1 MTDAFDALAE
11 PIVPHAPDATFAL
24 ALRTRLRRALLA
36 PTSTGDRMSTK
47 PDTVD
52 PGPAA
57 NTDTG
62 NASVQQQSLTPYL
75 AVADARGALDWYTR
89 VLGAQRRG
97 EPYVMED
104 GRIGHA
110 ELVLG
115 DSVLMLADEYP
126 EIGLLGPRARG
137 GASMSLALQVAD
149 VDATI
154 ELALSQ
160 GAELV
165 YPITNEDYGRR
176 GAINDPYGHRWLIST
191 PPLLPAPHLGRPH
204 PRRRRGKVTS
214 VMSPSPCPTT
224 RRPGPFMAPCWD
236 GASRR
241 VVSSAAG
248 ISTGRSPPLGLWGG
262 ASESQVQLCYAVED
276 IEATVAEVRRRGGRA
291 QAPQDQPYGLLA
303 ECTDDQGVDFQLW
316 QAPRR

>member
-47 PDTVD
+47 PDTVE

-62 NASVQQQSLTPYL
+62 NAPVQQQSLTPYL

-165 YPITNEDYGRR
+165 YPISNEDYGRR

-191 PPLLPAPHLGRPH
+191 PPPSAGAP
-204 PRRRRGKVTS
+204 
-214 VMSPSPCPTT
+214 
-224 RRPGPFMAPCWD
+224 PGPPASASTPRQGDLGYVTLAVPDDAAARAFYGAVLGWRFSPGRVERGWNID
-236 GASRR
+236 G
-241 VVSSAAG
+241 
-248 ISTGRSPPLGLWGG
+248 TTPPLGLWGG